1 MASNKSSSTS
11 AEEHLYGHQVVMLIG
26 SEDAFQRRTTYTY
39 EGTPQKWRSYQCWI
53 AEALE
58 LPHWKDYKAVLLE
71 KYPFTK
77 IPTEDRTISCLLEH
91 MSAPHSR
98 ARFFFEEAI
107 PIILHGPLCRGIPR
121 YCTDTET
128 AYLRDLIIMA
138 MKSRVAERMPGWAFE
153 LSKGILDLCKH
164 CLTTRNFVVIKP
176 K

>member
-1 MASNKSSSTS
+1 MALNESSSMF
-11 AEEHLYGHQVVMLIG
+11 EELLYGHQVVIMIG
-26 SEDAFQRRTTYTY
+26 SEDTSPGQTYTY
-39 EGTPQKWRSYQCWI
+39 EGSPQKWRSYQCWI

-58 LPHWKDYKAVLLE
+58 LPHWKDYKAVLCE

-107 PIILHGPLCRGIPR
+107 PIILDDGPDCRGKPR
-121 YCTDTET
+121 YCTAEET
-128 AYLRDLIIMA
+128 AYLRDLIQTAIE
-138 MKSRVAERMPGWAFE
+138 SPVAEQMPEWAAE
-153 LSKGILDLCKH
+153 LSKRILDLCGY
-164 CLTTRNFVVIKP
+164 CETTGSCVVIKP